1 MAQPGLMRPRAPLR
15 RAKATV
21 RDPFVFLSLKVLDLT
36 TPDRSTMNRMRLVQ
50 LLCGLGVFACGA
62 FGGDKTNIQTV
73 PREQAEQ
80 APLWSFDLNSDYTSG
95 SKIRHAEA
103 VGSQAVYR
111 YELEALRNIHLF
123 SKYYLQFG
131 VDYERFDFS
140 RSNSVFP
147 YAVSSLDAEINV
159 SYWSGDELNP
169 LLKLQPGVYFTRD
182 HISAN
187 SFDFPV
193 RVVGGYKI
201 HDDLYAVL
209 GADVDPFEEDPVT
222 PICGFNWKINDQFN
236 LRAVFPEPRFSYT
249 PTKEL
254 EFFIDADFKGG
265 GYRNGPTND
274 RRTSNAILDYTEYRG
289 GGGISYTL
297 KKGLSLEA
305 TVGWS
310 IARRFDYFRAGPD
323 FLSNSAPYLKLDL
336 SIDLY

>member
-1 MAQPGLMRPRAPLR
+1 MPN
-15 RAKATV
+15 
-21 RDPFVFLSLKVLDLT
+21 
-36 TPDRSTMNRMRLVQ
+36 RSTMNRMRLVQ
-50 LLCGLGVFACGA
+50 LLCSFWVFACSA
-62 FGGDKTNIQTV
+62 FGGDNTIIRAV
-73 PREQAEQ
+73 PREESNQ

-95 SKIRHAEA
+95 SQIRHAEA
-103 VGSQAVYR
+103 LGAQAVYR
-111 YELEALRNIHLF
+111 YELEALRNLHLF

-147 YAVSSLDAEINV
+147 YAVSSLASEIDV
-159 SYWSGDELNP
+159 SYWSGDDLNP

-182 HISAN
+182 HITAN

-193 RVVGGYKI
+193 RAVGGFKI
-201 HDDLYAVL
+201 HDDLYGVL
-209 GADVDPFEEDPVT
+209 GVNVDPFEQDVVT
-222 PICGFNWKINDQFN
+222 PICGVNWKVNDQFN
-236 LRAVFPEPRFSYT
+236 FRAIFPEPRFSYT

-254 EFFIDADFKGG
+254 EFFLDADLKGG

-274 RRTSNAILDYTEYRG
+274 RRTNNAILDYTEYRG
-289 GGGISYTL
+289 GGGVSYNP

-310 IARRFDYFRAGPD
+310 VERRFDYFRAGPD
-323 FLSNSAPYLKLDL
+323 YSSKSAPYLKLDL

>member
-1 MAQPGLMRPRAPLR
+1 
-15 RAKATV
+15 
-21 RDPFVFLSLKVLDLT
+21 
-36 TPDRSTMNRMRLVQ
+36 MNRMRLVQ
-50 LLCGLGVFACGA
+50 LLCSLGVFACST
-62 FGGDKTNIQTV
+62 FGGEKTIIQTV
-73 PREQAEQ
+73 PQEQAGQ
-80 APLWSFDLNSDYTSG
+80 APLWSCDLNSDYTSG
-95 SKIRHAEA
+95 STIRHAEA
-103 VGSQAVYR
+103 LGSQAVYR

-140 RSNSVFP
+140 RSNSIFP
-147 YAVSSLDAEINV
+147 YAISSLDAEIDL

-182 HISAN
+182 HITAN

-193 RVVGGYKI
+193 RVVGGFKVR
-201 HDDLYAVL
+201 DVLYAVL
-209 GADVDPFEEDPVT
+209 GANVDPFEADPVS
-222 PICGFNWKINDQFN
+222 PICGFNWKIGDQFN

-254 EFFIDADFKGG
+254 EFFIDADLKGG

-274 RRTSNAILDYTEYRG
+274 RRTNNAILDYTEYRG
-289 GGGISYTL
+289 GGGISYNPR
-297 KKGLSLEA
+297 KGLSLEA

-310 IARRFDYFRAGPD
+310 IARHFDYFRAGPN
-323 FLSNSAPYLKLDL
+323 FLSESAPYLKLDL